1 MLLDCDSAGVV
12 FVGLNVK
19 FAIVKVEVL
28 GVVAEYQREYPFF
41 HDVFFVVVVVA
52 AVEERVLLARMHV
65 EVDVHGYFPVSLSML
80 DVAFQ
85 SGDLWAEVAVKCSP
99 LAIHIKSIYA
109 GPGVADYNS
118 VNVNH
123 WNDFENITGPQILC
137 LFIIAKQK
145 VQNSFH
151 HEAAARFSCMDPG

>member
-1 MLLDCDSAGVV
+1 
-12 FVGLNVK
+12 
-19 FAIVKVEVL
+19 
-28 GVVAEYQREYPFF
+28 
-41 HDVFFVVVVVA
+41 VA

-65 EVDVHGYFPVSLSML
+65 EVDVHGYFPVSLSVF

-85 SGDLWAEVAVKCSP
+85 GGDLWAEVAVKCSP
-99 LAIHIKSIYA
+99 LAIHIKPIYA
-109 GPGVADYNS
+109 GPRVADYNS

-123 WNDFENITGPQILC
+123 RNDFENITGPQILC
-137 LFIIAKQK
+137 LFIIAQQK